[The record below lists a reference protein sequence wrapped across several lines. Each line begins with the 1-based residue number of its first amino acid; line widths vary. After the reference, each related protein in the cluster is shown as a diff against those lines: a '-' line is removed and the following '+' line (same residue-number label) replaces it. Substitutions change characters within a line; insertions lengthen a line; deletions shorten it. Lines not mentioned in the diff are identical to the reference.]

1 MQVSS
6 YWWILLRS
14 LAGGFGQAMAE
25 KGLVALDS
33 RKARWAGG
41 LGLVAL
47 PAEKARWFGGF
58 G

>member
-6 YWWILLRS
+6 YGWMLLRS
-14 LAGGFGQAMAE
+14 LVGRFEQAMAE
-25 KGLVALDS
+25 KGLVALGS
-33 RKARWAGG
+33 RKARWDGG
-41 LGLVAL
+41 LSLAAL